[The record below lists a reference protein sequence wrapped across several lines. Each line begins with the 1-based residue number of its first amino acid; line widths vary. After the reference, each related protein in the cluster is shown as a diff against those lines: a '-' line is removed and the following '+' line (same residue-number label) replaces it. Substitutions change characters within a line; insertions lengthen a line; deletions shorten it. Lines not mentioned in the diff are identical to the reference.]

1 MEYIDSKTK
10 INVYN
15 LPLYKVTKPDGS
27 IEKPLILKDI
37 RTIKGVQ
44 NIELKEGIKLIEL
57 SLSEII
63 DFLIKKSLHDEDIE
77 RRGIDYYIVGGKAI
91 NNIIKLK
98 YLEKSFDFDIH
109 VKNRSDIINISE
121 YITQYCN
128 EELNKSFNKH
138 YRRQIYKKLLSLQL
152 VYFSDREC
160 EHYYKHNDLIF
171 FGDRFSRINNNKI
184 SGLFI
189 KLKLSN
195 NLFIHNKQTIRYTN
209 KYRISGDL
217 VNVVDL
223 KNNILYIPIA
233 DIDSDNTVAF
243 GGVTVYKPNRSSPSI
258 YKNPLENINYAD
270 FSILLFNLLKCVA
283 RVPNKIES
291 NGNKLKK
298 LIKLLYY
305 NCNIY
310 NEYNSLEKIN
320 TMYRKIIKQLIRHK
334 DTIIYQDGGDI
345 LKKFIDDNKVS
356 GLSRNTTYGTFIEN
370 IVNKFINLNDIPIF
384 KEINCRPLLGVNSV
398 YYSYNLFIDGIDSK
412 LEIINLQ
419 NIIADLDKVG
429 NYYYFLQY
437 TGALSK
443 PLNTYCLYLCND
455 INEDVERYR
464 KIGVD
469 ISIDVYIDDDDD
481 LTKRTIAFKVP
492 DTFTYNHAM
501 LTMNDIYDKYHKHP
515 GINRIKNVL
524 AEDFYVYSLQHI
536 TNFTMMDGLL
546 NRSFIDLSHIKE
558 GDVIQISQYLSTSFN
573 SRYNILPYLSDTPA
587 NRVFLK
593 IKINKNNKNW
603 IFLNKYSKYTKE
615 YEILLKQNSI
625 FIVKSINYE
634 IVSIN
639 QNSVEIKKEFKI
651 ITLEISNDINLFEN
665 NLLIKKVLTTLPIE
679 FSYNILKS
687 SLFIKVLKYV
697 YNTYFRKPYTESN
710 CMYFSEDQILNCE
723 YQDDIGNSINDII
736 YKYNH
741 ALAHTVRV
749 ASWIQLLYCQDK
761 NYNSEFFRPINRLV
775 TNLQFR
781 MKICIASLFMIT
793 GRESEAGFSTRYND
807 EDLTR
812 NCPGIQP
819 NPYYR
824 YKTAS
829 ANNFKLYVNLQEIK
843 DLELFTEEDIED
855 YTYCLKYY
863 SYIYHNSDIPN
874 EIGNNI
880 TITNDTDLREHKRK
894 KIATYF
900 HIAHENDLIR
910 CRGEKR
916 VGTLVPPD
924 HESYTNQEKLSAQ
937 LMYDIVKNTGDR
949 ILSTRIIY
957 DIDSTIITETQ
968 NYDIKLFYFCST
980 NPEYCITA
988 VLNTTD
994 EYFNQLIYKSM
1005 ESYIIEGK
1013 ISKDKLDNKNFV
1025 LQKLYDN
1032 SQLHSDVP
1040 SPIINPPI
1048 LRGGSHDA
1056 FISDDNNID
1065 IDSINVEVNNSN
1077 LGSTFYMSRKSYR
1090 EIIKNN
1096 YEKDSSKDDF
1106 TNNGIYFQNIC
1117 ISFDKS
1123 WGDERRGEDEY
1134 KDKNY
1139 EKNIYEKIV
1148 DIIQIDEKEIINYE
1162 RYVYPQYFIK
1172 SVTDKRTAQQIEN
1185 DLKVKADDTVEEI
1198 SSYQKN
1204 LSSQEFF
1211 NSTFVKN
1218 ESDKSEHQKIKKG
1231 LQLDKENKNLIT
1243 PPQFPFINS
1252 TFVKNES
1259 DKSEHQKIKKGLQLD
1274 KENKN
1279 LITPPQ
1285 FPFIN
1290 KQPQF
1295 PFTQPQFPFKN
1306 KQPQSRSLFKNKYLK
1321 YKKKYIELKN
1331 KLNL

>member
-1 MEYIDSKTK
+1 MEYTDSKTK

-15 LPLYKVTKPDGS
+15 LPLYKLTKQDGS
-27 IEKPLILKDI
+27 IEDPLILKDI

-63 DFLIKKSLHDEDIE
+63 DFLIKKSLHDKEIE
-77 RRGIDYYIVGGKAI
+77 GLRIDYYILGGKAI

-109 VKNRSDIINISE
+109 VKNHSDIIKISK

-160 EHYYKHNDLIF
+160 EQYYKDNDLIF
-171 FGDRFSRINNNKI
+171 FGDRVSRTNNNKI

-195 NLFIHNKQTIRYTN
+195 NLFIHNRQTIRYTN

-223 KNNILYIPIA
+223 QNNILYIPIA
-233 DIDSDNTVAF
+233 DIDSDHEVAF
-243 GGVTVYKPNRSSPSI
+243 GGVTVYEPNRSSPSI
-258 YKNPLENINYAD
+258 YKNPSENINYAD

-283 RVPNKIES
+283 RVPYKIES

-356 GLSRNTTYGTFIEN
+356 ELSSNTTYGTFIEN
-370 IVNKFINLNDIPIF
+370 IVNKFINLNDTNIF
-384 KEINCRPLLGVNSV
+384 KETNCRSLLGIGSV
-398 YYSYNLFIDGIDSK
+398 YYSHNLFIDGTDSE

-419 NIIADLDKVG
+419 NIIAALDEVG

-437 TGALSK
+437 TGALSQ
-443 PLNTYCLYLCND
+443 PLNTYCLYLFND
-455 INEDVERYR
+455 IKEDVERYR

-469 ISIDVYIDDDDD
+469 ISINVYIDDD

-573 SRYNILPYLSDTPA
+573 SRYNFLPFLSDTPA

-634 IVSIN
+634 IVTIIN
-639 QNSVEIKKEFKI
+639 QNDVEIKKEYKI

-679 FSYNILKS
+679 FFYNILKS
-687 SLFIKVLKYV
+687 PLFIKVLKYV

-749 ASWIQLLYCQDK
+749 ASWIQLLYCQDR

-775 TNLQFR
+775 RNPKFR

-824 YKTAS
+824 YKSAS
-829 ANNFKLYVNLQEIK
+829 ANNFKLYVNLPEIK
-843 DLELFTEEDIED
+843 ELELFTEEDIED

-916 VGTLVPPD
+916 VGTLVPSY
-924 HESYTNQEKLSAQ
+924 HESYKNQEKLSAQ

-949 ILSTRIIY
+949 IMSTRIIY
-957 DIDSTIITETQ
+957 DISSTIITEQQ

-1005 ESYIIEGK
+1005 EGHIIEGK
-1013 ISKDKLDNKNFV
+1013 IREGKIDNEDFV
-1025 LQKLYDN
+1025 LQDIYDN

-1048 LRGGSHDA
+1048 LRVLRGGSHDA

-1134 KDKNY
+1134 KDENY

-1148 DIIQIDEKEIINYE
+1148 DKEQIYEKEIRNYE

-1204 LSSQEFF
+1204 LSSQEFI
-1211 NSTFVKN
+1211 NPTFVKN
-1218 ESDKSEHQKIKKG
+1218 ENDKSEHQKIKKG

-1243 PPQFPFINS
+1243 PPQS
-1252 TFVKNES
+1252 
-1259 DKSEHQKIKKGLQLD
+1259 
-1274 KENKN
+1274 
-1279 LITPPQ
+1279 
-1285 FPFIN
+1285 PFIN
-1290 KQPQF
+1290 KQPQSPFTQPQF
-1295 PFTQPQFPFKN
+1295 PFTQPQFPFKNKQPQFPFKN